1 VLVPAAKNGM
11 NPSSTVDDSR
21 TCFNMLAP
29 KIARTRLRLQSSF
42 PILASVQTP
51 EPFEP
56 EDEVTVEPARPGPPR
71 TPQPRLGGSSFWAL
85 GARLTWLSGL
95 LLAVSAFT
103 DWYAGSGDG
112 ITIAVTGWH
121 TGTLGKLVFFIGLA
135 VLALFALREA
145 GIELPATLPES
156 LLVIALGALATIFV
170 LIRAISIPDQFP
182 GSSRGIG
189 IWISL
194 ISALAVIAA
203 GLLTASEEL

>member
-1 VLVPAAKNGM
+1 
-11 NPSSTVDDSR
+11 
-21 TCFNMLAP
+21 MLAST
-29 KIARTRLRLQSSF
+29 IARTRLRHQSSF

-51 EPFEP
+51 EPFDP
-56 EDEVTVEPARPGPPR
+56 GDETTVEPAGPR
-71 TPQPRLGGSSFWAL
+71 APQPRLGGSSFWVL

-112 ITIAVTGWH
+112 ITIGVTGWH

-194 ISALAVIAA
+194 ISALGVIAA